1 MEQINEKGQNM
12 DLAEQFWYAWPWMG
26 LGAAVV
32 MMVLLFCTDLL
43 RSDGGGRWLDPVW
56 LAWLAVPVY
65 LLHQFEE
72 YACNLAD
79 GEYLI
84 IGQVFAN
91 AGDIMD
97 LSQLPLA
104 FFPEVNILLVWV
116 TVPISAYLCGR
127 NPVIGLAPYGFIFV
141 NGLMHCVGSLTG
153 LMPIALNPGFWTGT
167 FVFLP
172 LVALVV
178 YATFK
183 RRFMSGGALAV
194 AFVAGAI
201 SHVFFAMGY
210 VVSAFV
216 GGGAALVVGGI
227 GVFSSIFF
235 AWLGCKVFHVRYVSS
250 EDNAPND

>member
-1 MEQINEKGQNM
+1 M

-32 MMVLLFCTDLL
+32 MVLLLFFTDLL
-43 RSDGGGRWLDPVW
+43 RSNGGRRWLDPVW

-72 YACNLAD
+72 YGCNLAN

-84 IGQVFAN
+84 IEQVFAN
-91 AGDIMD
+91 AGTVMD
-97 LSQLPLA
+97 LSRLPLA

-116 TVPISAYLCGR
+116 AVPLSAYLCRR
-127 NPVIGLAPYGFIFV
+127 NPVIGLAPYGFILV

-172 LVALVV
+172 LVALVI
-178 YATFK
+178 YATFE

-194 AFVAGAI
+194 ALVAGAI
-201 SHVFFAMGY
+201 SHVFFGMGY
-210 VVSAFV
+210 VVSAFA
-216 GGGAALVVGGI
+216 GGAAALAVGGI

-235 AWLGCKVFHVRYVSS
+235 AWLGCRVFHVRYT
-250 EDNAPND
+250 APMDKTQKAD